1 MHVCVCAY
9 HVYMWGL
16 EEDTRYPPLWLSTL
30 FPGSRKPGA
39 HHFQRGWL
47 QYPCL
52 STPTLTQVL
61 AAIPGFLHECC
72 EFEFR
77 FSRLHKYFYPL
88 SYLPSPQQQLLTPDS
103 QTGLLQMLQLTLKI
117 CSLARLFVILIA
129 INNNINNR

>member
-1 MHVCVCAY
+1 MSVCVHTMCICGGWRKTPGILLY
-9 HVYMWGL
+9 GFPPSSL
-16 EEDTRYPPLWLSTL
+16 EAGNPVLNIFSEAGFNTRLP
-30 FPGSRKPGA
+30 
-39 HHFQRGWL
+39 
-47 QYPCL
+47 
-52 STPTLTQVL
+52 TPTLTQVL
-61 AAIPGFLHECC
+61 AAISGFLHECC